1 MKRLLIRADDLGYSD
16 GVNCGIARSVND
28 GIIRTI
34 GVMVNMPEVER
45 GLDML
50 HVPGLCLG
58 QHTCISAG
66 KPLSDP
72 KRIPSLLGSD
82 GGFKPTRAYNLPGP
96 DTIVLDEVI
105 LEIEA
110 QYERFCELVG
120 EKPGYL
126 EGHAVFHPVFQQGL
140 ETVANRHGV
149 LYSGMPE
156 EGNRMRV
163 GSAHVKIAMDSMN
176 NDYVPLESLQRN
188 LMEAE
193 DDTNLIFVCHPGY
206 LDAYILAHSQL
217 TTPRPLEVAM
227 LTDPNTA
234 AWLNEQGIQRITYYD
249 L

>member
-16 GVNCGIARSVND
+16 GVNCGIARSVNQ
-28 GIIRTI
+28 GIIRSV
-34 GVMVNMPEVER
+34 GVMVNMPEVES
-45 GLDML
+45 GLTML
-50 HVPGLCLG
+50 HMPGLCLG

-110 QYERFCELVG
+110 QYERFCTLVG

-140 ETVANRHGV
+140 ETVANRHGAK
-149 LYSGMPE
+149 YSGVPE
-156 EGNRMRV
+156 PGKQMRV
-163 GSAHVKIAMDSMN
+163 GSTDVWMSMESMN
-176 NDYVPLESLQRN
+176 NDYDPTASLKRSLLQ
-188 LMEAE
+188 AS
-193 DDTNLIFVCHPGY
+193 DGDCVVFVCHPGY
-206 LDAYILAHSQL
+206 LDDYILRHSSL

-234 AWLNEQGIQRITYYD
+234 AWLDEQGIQRITYYD

>member
-28 GIIRTI
+28 GIIRTV

-45 GLDML
+45 GLGML

-58 QHTCISAG
+58 QHTNISAG

-72 KRIPSLLGSD
+72 KRIPSLLGND

-96 DTIVLDEVI
+96 DTIVLEEVI

-110 QYERFCELVG
+110 QYERFCDLVG
-120 EKPGYL
+120 AKPGYL
-126 EGHAVFHPVFQQGL
+126 EGHAVFHSVFQQGL
-140 ETVANRHGV
+140 EIVANRHGV
-149 LYSGMPE
+149 LYSGVPE

-163 GSAHVKIAMDSMN
+163 GSTYVNIAMESMN
-176 NDYVPLESLQRN
+176 NDYAPLESLKRN
-188 LMEAE
+188 LLEAP
-193 DDTNLIFVCHPGY
+193 DGTNLMFVCHPGY
-206 LDAYILAHSQL
+206 LDAYILSHSQL
-217 TTPRPLEVAM
+217 TMPRPLEVAM

-234 AWLNEQGIQRITYYD
+234 AWLDEQGIQRITYYD